1 MHCINYAKR
10 EQEKPLLLKLTLRL
24 RSTLSQAQSAACHEL
39 LVVFGLSTLNSNRTN
54 HKTRKKLANQ
64 KRRHMSLPLCGVRTL
79 YCATQA
85 MKKECWRK
93 YSNQITECTFLCPEA
108 NIWPGSWAFFH
119 VTGRFAFANFIYIF
133 TLELLF
139 YEFLFS
145 LPWLPLVVQFG
156 HGIMLFKILTLKSYA
171 S

>member
-1 MHCINYAKR
+1 MVTSFGSLWSTKTFQFPN
-10 EQEKPLLLKLTLRL
+10 TLAVSKTTGIVSRGAN
-24 RSTLSQAQSAACHEL
+24 SYVMTDEFDYQVKAQ
-39 LVVFGLSTLNSNRTN
+39 GNR
-54 HKTRKKLANQ
+54 KTRLD
-64 KRRHMSLPLCGVRTL
+64 
-79 YCATQA
+79 CA
-85 MKKECWRK
+85 MEKNVDE
-93 YSNQITECTFLCPEA
+93 YFFNQITECTFSCPEA

-156 HGIMLFKILTLKSYA
+156 HGIMLFTILTLKTYA

>member
-1 MHCINYAKR
+1 MEQTSFITSKCETQGGKKKLLSQSVEYPMHCINYAKR

-24 RSTLSQAQSAACHEL
+24 RSTLSQAQSAACREL

-85 MKKECWRK
+85 MKKEC
-93 YSNQITECTFLCPEA
+93 
-108 NIWPGSWAFFH
+108 
-119 VTGRFAFANFIYIF
+119 
-133 TLELLF
+133 
-139 YEFLFS
+139 
-145 LPWLPLVVQFG
+145 
-156 HGIMLFKILTLKSYA
+156 
-171 S
+171 